1 MSQPT
6 ASNASP
12 YPGAAGP
19 KGLPASF
26 RDQGVM
32 ELARRTRIGSLMLV
46 PTWLILLQTDDYMR
60 AHWRFALLHA
70 LGLGLVTAARALFQR
85 YMSAALAKNFSRTL
99 GLYRLLALTQA
110 LYWGVL
116 CALVFAA
123 HDSHTLRWLMMVSTG
138 VIAAVGSINVALDS
152 VLPKVYALA
161 YFGPLTLTAVATDD
175 PARIV
180 LAALGV
186 LLYVYCL
193 GISRAVG
200 QDFWAR
206 QHAQAQLEDRARELE
221 SISRTDALTQI
232 PNRLNFQER
241 LELAWRDAV
250 RRKEPLSVAM
260 LDLDHFKSINDRLGH
275 PFGDRCLRAAA
286 QALLQAIRRP
296 GDLAARFGGEEFVVL
311 MPNTDVPGARAV
323 AERMLQRVAATRV
336 QDGPHEVLLSCSI
349 GVAAC
354 QPASAADTASAEA
367 LVQEADQALYRAKQN
382 GRGRVECQATALPTA
397 AAPPGVR
404 RSA

>member
-1 MSQPT
+1 MPT
-6 ASNASP
+6 AL
-12 YPGAAGP
+12 AA
-19 KGLPASF
+19 
-26 RDQGVM
+26 
-32 ELARRTRIGSLMLV
+32 
-46 PTWLILLQTDDYMR
+46 
-60 AHWRFALLHA
+60 
-70 LGLGLVTAARALFQR
+70 
-85 YMSAALAKNFSRTL
+85 NFLRTL
-99 GLYRLLALTQA
+99 NLYRVLALTQA

-116 CALVFAA
+116 CALIFSA

-161 YFGPLTLTAVATDD
+161 YFGPLTVTALATDD

-200 QDFWAR
+200 QDFWVR

-241 LELAWRDAV
+241 LDLAWRDAV

-260 LDLDHFKSINDRLGH
+260 VDLDHFKSINDRLGH
-275 PFGDRCLRAAA
+275 PFGDRCLHAAA

-311 MPNTDVPGARAV
+311 MPNTDVAGALAV
-323 AERMLQRVAATRV
+323 AERMLQHIAATRV

-354 QPASAADTASAEA
+354 LPASGADAATSEA

-382 GRGRVECQATALPTA
+382 GRGRVECQTPAARPA
-397 AAPPGVR
+397 AAQPIAR

>member
-1 MSQPT
+1 MSQPA
-6 ASNASP
+6 ASDASP
-12 YPGAAGP
+12 YAGAVGP
-19 KGLPASF
+19 QDLPASF
-26 RDQGVM
+26 HLQGVM

-46 PTWLILLQTDDYMR
+46 PTWLILLQTDNYMR

-85 YMSAALAKNFSRTL
+85 YMPAALAKHYSRTL

-152 VLPKVYALA
+152 VLPKVYSLA
-161 YFGPLTLTAVATDD
+161 YFGPLTVSAVITDD
-175 PARIV
+175 PAKLV
-180 LAALGV
+180 LTALGV
-186 LLYVYCL
+186 LLFVYCL

-206 QHAQAQLEDRARELE
+206 QPAQAQLEDRARELE

-241 LELAWRDAV
+241 LDLAWRDAV

-260 LDLDHFKSINDRLGH
+260 VDLDHFKSINDRHGHGVGDQVLGSAATTISQ
-275 PFGDRCLRAAA
+275 GLRES
-286 QALLQAIRRP
+286 
-296 GDLAARFGGEEFVVL
+296 DVVARWGGEEFLVVF
-311 MPNTDVPGARAV
+311 TDTDCAT
-323 AERMLQRVAATRV
+323 AEQVLTRI
-336 QDGPHEVLLSCSI
+336 QNDFAG
-349 GVAAC
+349 
-354 QPASAADTASAEA
+354 A
-367 LVQEADQALYRAKQN
+367 LVSTAVPDLKVNFSAGLACYHADELLTQTIDRADRALYMAKAA
-382 GRGRVECQATALPTA
+382 GRGRVVCQD
-397 AAPPGVR
+397 
-404 RSA
+404 